1 MMAFTFRRALATLP
15 VALAMA
21 TAACAGSA
29 PDKAGW
35 SGRYHYDFDAGKNAA
50 GTGMV
55 VSYTLTLA
63 PGACR
68 FTAEGYQTDETIL
81 CEAKQTPAG
90 LDIDFKS
97 YGDGKATDAY
107 GNAEYTVGQALFTL
121 QNKGGKTLTA
131 WKAYPLPDEKPH
143 PTAVYFVR

>member
-1 MMAFTFRRALATLP
+1 MMALTFRRVLAVLPIALAT
-15 VALAMA
+15 A
-21 TAACAGSA
+21 TAACASPA
-29 PDKAGW
+29 PAKADW
-35 SGRYHYDFDAGKNAA
+35 SGRYHYDFNAGRNAA

-55 VSYTLTLA
+55 VSYTLTLTQS
-63 PGACR
+63 ACR
-68 FTAEGYQTDETIL
+68 LTAEGYQTDETIL

-90 LDIDFKS
+90 LDIGFKS
-97 YGDGKATDAY
+97 YGNGKTTDAY
-107 GNAEYTVGQALFTL
+107 GNAEYSVGQALFTL